1 MLDALLEHPHR
12 AYPSIRV
19 AGTDGKGSTSSMIAS
34 ILIEAG
40 YRVGTFNTPSIGS
53 ARQMIKI
60 NGIAIA
66 EKEFAYLVS
75 YISDIVEKYD
85 IDSIDK
91 AHLMNIGRKR
101 TEAALLWFREQ
112 GVDVAVLEGTIGA
125 ATCPLGVVSPIIS
138 LLTNITADHLEL
150 FENDINLYAH
160 EKAGIIKPHT
170 PIYVGETPKKAR
182 IKDILIERAKE
193 CEANLIFTDTEEA
206 SKIIERS
213 VNGSYSTLFG
223 DIKMGLGGD
232 YQWNNL
238 NLVLNAVQELREQ
251 GWNISDENIVSGL
264 AHIYKNTGFCGRW
277 QTMLEK
283 PRIILDCGHTPDAW
297 SKIVPQ
303 LKKMKYNRLHIV
315 YQACADKD
323 IDAIVKL
330 LPDTKNIE
338 YWFPKYEN
346 PRLATPSYLME
357 KTERIKKSIRH
368 TAPYI
373 EDTLSHL
380 ISNIEDGDVIFIG
393 GSCKN
398 VHRVNQYFNEG
409 MHY

>member
-1 MLDALLEHPHR
+1 MLDALLGHPHR
-12 AYPSIRV
+12 KYPSIRV
-19 AGTDGKGSTSSMIAS
+19 VGTDGKGSTSSMIAS

-53 ARQMIKI
+53 ARQIMKI
-60 NGIAIA
+60 NGVTIA
-66 EKEFAYLVS
+66 KNEFEYLVS
-75 YISDIVEKYD
+75 HISDIVEKYD
-85 IDSIDK
+85 IDSVDK
-91 AHLMNIGRKR
+91 AHLMHIGRKR
-101 TEAALLWFREQ
+101 TEAALLWFCEQ
-112 GVDVAVLEGTIGA
+112 DVDIAVLEGTIGA
-125 ATCPLGVVSPIIS
+125 ATCPLGVVTPIIS

-150 FENDINLYAH
+150 FDNDTNLYAH

-182 IKDILIERAKE
+182 IKNVLIERAKE
-193 CEANLIFTDTEEA
+193 CETSLIFTDTEEA
-206 SKIIERS
+206 NKIIERS
-213 VNGSYSTLFG
+213 ADGVYSTLFG
-223 DIKMGLGGD
+223 NVNMELGGD

-251 GWNISDENIVSGL
+251 GWNITDENIVSGL

-277 QTMLEK
+277 QTILEK

-303 LKKMKYNRLHIV
+303 LKRMEYKRLHIV
-315 YQACADKD
+315 YQSCADKD
-323 IDAIVKL
+323 IDAIVKM
-330 LPDTKNIE
+330 LPDARNIE

-346 PRLATPSYLME
+346 PRLASPSYLMG
-357 KTERIKKSIRH
+357 KTERIKKSSRH
-368 TAPYI
+368 IAPYI

-380 ISNIEDGDVIFIG
+380 LSNIEDGDMIFIG

-398 VHRVNQYFNEG
+398 VHRVNKYFNDG
-409 MHY
+409 IHY